1 MINIELLKNLC
12 NTSGISGD
20 EGEVRSAI
28 LEEIKDLTKNI
39 KVDALG
45 NIIAL
50 KKGKKSAKQKLMLC
64 AHMDEVGFI
73 VTDINEDG
81 FLKFES
87 VGGINSNSII
97 SRSVSVGKNK
107 IKGVI
112 GTKPV
117 HLVKKDEINKPVSI
131 SEMYIDIGAKDKND
145 AQKYVSYGDSISF
158 DNSFEYSNGI
168 IKSKAID
175 DRVGCAILIEIMK
188 RDLPVDMYF
197 TFTTQE
203 EIGLRGAKV
212 CSYNVDPDS
221 AIVVEGTT
229 AADVFNINKD
239 EQVCKLNSGAVISFM
254 DKRTVYDKSYFE
266 LACKIAKKE
275 EISYQIKRA
284 VAGGNDAGAI
294 QASRSGVKTIAL
306 SVPCRYIHTAE
317 SVANENDVNA
327 VYKLAFKLACKIA
340 QSEENK

>member
-1 MINIELLKNLC
+1 MVNIELLKKLC
-12 NTSGISGD
+12 NISGISGD
-20 EGEVRSAI
+20 ESKVRSAI
-28 LEEIKDLTKNI
+28 LEEIKHTTHNI
-39 KVDALG
+39 EVDALG

-97 SRSVSVGKNK
+97 SRSVSVGKNN

-112 GTKPV
+112 GTKPI
-117 HLVKKDEINKPVSI
+117 HLLKKDERNKPVNI
-131 SEMYIDIGAKDKND
+131 SEMYIDIGAKDKKD
-145 AQKYVSYGDSISF
+145 AQRYVSYGDSVSF
-158 DNSFEYSNGI
+158 NNSFKYCNGV

-188 RDLPVDMYF
+188 RDLPVDMCF
-197 TFTTQE
+197 AFTTQE

-212 CSYNVDPDS
+212 CSYNINPDS

-229 AADVFNINKD
+229 AADVFNVNKY

-254 DKRTVYDKSYFE
+254 DNRTIYDKCYFE
-266 LACKIAKKE
+266 LACKTAQKE
-275 EISYQIKRA
+275 NIPYQIKRA

-317 SVANENDVNA
+317 SMANENDINS

-340 QSEENK
+340 QSEGNK